1 MEMPVSRD
9 NLIPSTPPIPR
20 GVPADFPAMMW
31 KPDGSSYVANSAAEV
46 QPDSTP
52 YHPDSAPAP
61 EAVKAAYPAKPTQPN
76 AQFPLTRKE
85 VVKHLEDGGIDFKH
99 NAPHAVLY
107 GLLLEAVKNA
117 LIASE
122 VPFDAESTDAP
133 ALLELLPKV

>member
-1 MEMPVSRD
+1 MSRD

-20 GVPADFPAMMW
+20 GEPADFPAMMW

-61 EAVKAAYPAKPTQPN
+61 EVVKQADKSEAGNKTQ
-76 AQFPLTRKE
+76 AQFPIKRRD
-85 VVKHLEDGGIDFKH
+85 VVKHLQEGGIQFD
-99 NAPHAVLY
+99 NTASHAELY
-107 GLLLEAVKNA
+107 ALLLTAVKNA